1 MGQLYDQAT
10 NLTQE
15 ENFAAQDSFERQA
28 AGEIERGA
36 WENLFVSM
44 ERSFYNIVDLSATS
58 IRKLSTFALDDED
71 VRKQTGAG
79 WIGKNAGLLAIDF
92 GKKAADPELAP
103 ETDPETMDKFAELLG
118 TTVPILF

>member
-1 MGQLYDQAT
+1 MGNLLDRVNNITATESVTVQA
-10 NLTQE
+10 NI
-15 ENFAAQDSFERQA
+15 ERQRT
-28 AGEIERGA
+28 GEVERGA

-58 IRKLSTFALDDED
+58 IRKLSTFALEDED

-79 WIGKNAGLLAIDF
+79 WIGRNAGKLAIDF

-118 TTVPILF
+118 TTVPYT